1 MWLPKVVRS
10 EVENIA
16 RSITDIRS
24 RFENALVDND
34 VLESTI
40 STENMKVI
48 VDEIISEFSTWTGNS
63 DDIESEA
70 VGDEIKSSVDGFL
83 TQHAEI
89 YDTENSDRA
98 FEEEVMLS
106 GFDKANVKAEGAAV
120 AYDNAQETFTA
131 RYQHETIALAFSITE
146 EAIEDNL
153 YDKISTRYTKALARS
168 MAQTKQ
174 VKAVNILDNAFTSAT
189 GVT

>member
-1 MWLPKVVRS
+1 MVTKVVRS

-40 STENMKVI
+40 STENMKLI

-70 VGDEIKSSVDGFL
+70 VGDEIKTSVDGFL

-89 YDTENSDRA
+89 YDELTKMRQHYQGKNIRTEIDGKKIYPQNPDRKI
-98 FEEEVMLS
+98 MQY
-106 GFDKANVKAEGAAV
+106 AAV
-120 AYDNAQETFTA
+120 LSNLPIDNVGSIVVATHDGDFTVVA
-131 RYQHETIALAFSITE
+131 RALRNDSDSELPRT
-146 EAIEDNL
+146 
-153 YDKISTRYTKALARS
+153 
-168 MAQTKQ
+168 
-174 VKAVNILDNAFTSAT
+174 VVH
-189 GVT
+189 